1 MKDLDNF
8 ITNIVTKKI
17 NEPQE
22 YEMAIRDAFNK
33 KTPKKQRS
41 MRFATA
47 ICSVIIISTGVVYAT
62 EIRDFI
68 IKNFYNYNSGVDTA
82 IENGFIDEPE
92 MNNSNSDNIDILNGD
107 ISNTEIKV
115 KNMLMDDY
123 SLSFTFSLKMDKN
136 ININEIK
143 DLRFKK
149 VLISDENNNIL
160 HCDLKEPFDRFCSEN
175 KLDYEFLN
183 HNENYISNS
192 YNSYITSRNPEMGT
206 IDLVFNLYNN
216 RENPYPKSKE
226 LRIQIDEICI
236 FETEA
241 KELEK
246 EKILK
251 INEDISFNI
260 NEKFSSREDIS
271 YKVIKTNY
279 NDIKVKEASLKET
292 EFFFSFELQTEPFY
306 KETDSEEVKQ
316 EKIDEYNKYFG
327 PVKYGG
333 HIAVTDCYIE
343 NELGER
349 YDTFGTVVSSPTTI
363 DLEKGIL
370 IHKNSFTLTKY
381 NQTDKLK
388 VYFNLNLPNDERNV
402 CIEFEKIY

>member
-1 MKDLDNF
+1 MKNLDNF

-17 NEPQE
+17 NEPKE
-22 YEMAIRDAFNK
+22 YEMAIKEAFNK
-33 KTPKKQRS
+33 KTYKEQRG
-41 MRFATA
+41 MKFATA
-47 ICSVIIISTGVVYAT
+47 ICSIIIISTGVVYAT
-62 EIRDFI
+62 DIKDFI
-68 IKNFYNYNSGVDTA
+68 IKNFYNYNQGIDTA

-92 MNNSNSDNIDILNGD
+92 MNNFDSYNSDVLDDN
-107 ISNTEIKV
+107 ISNVEIKV

-123 SLSFTFSLKMDKN
+123 SLSFTFSLKMDEN
-136 ININEIK
+136 INIDEIK

-149 VLISDENNNIL
+149 ILISDENNNIL

-175 KLDYEFLN
+175 GLDYEFLN

-192 YNSYITSRNPEMGT
+192 YNSYITSRNADTGT

-216 RENPYPKSKE
+216 RENPYPKSKK
-226 LRIQIDEICI
+226 LRVQIDEICI

-260 NEKFSSREDIS
+260 NEKFSTREDIL

-316 EKIDEYNKYFG
+316 EKINEYNKYYG

-343 NELGER
+343 NELGEKF
-349 YDTFGTVVSSPTTI
+349 DTFGTVVSSPTTI
-363 DLEKGIL
+363 DLEKGL
-370 IHKNSFTLTKY
+370 LSHKNSFTLTKY
-381 NQTDKLK
+381 NQTDRLK
-388 VYFNLNLPNDERNV
+388 IHFKLNLPNDERNV
-402 CIEFEKIY
+402 YIELEKIK

>member
-33 KTPKKQRS
+33 KTSKKQRG

-62 EIRDFI
+62 EIKNFI

-92 MNNSNSDNIDILNGD
+92 MNNFNSDNDDVLNGN
-107 ISNTEIKV
+107 ISNVEIKV

-123 SLSFTFSLKMDKN
+123 SLSFTFSLKMDAN
-136 ININEIK
+136 INIDEIK

-175 KLDYEFLN
+175 GLDYEFLN

-192 YNSYITSRNPEMGT
+192 YNSYITSRNADTGT

-216 RENPYPKSKE
+216 RENPYPKSKK
-226 LRIQIDEICI
+226 LRVQIDEICI
-236 FETEA
+236 FEADDHQLDE
-241 KELEK
+241 

-251 INEDISFNI
+251 IDKDVSFNI
-260 NEKFSSREDIS
+260 NEKFSNREDIS

-279 NDIKVKEASLKET
+279 NDIKVTEASLKET
-292 EFFFSFELQTEPFY
+292 EFFFSFELETEPFY
-306 KETDSEEVKQ
+306 KETDSEDIKQ
-316 EKIDEYNKYFG
+316 EKINEYNKYYG

-343 NELGER
+343 NELGEKF
-349 YDTFGTVVSSPTTI
+349 DTFGTVVSIPTTI

-370 IHKNSFTLTKY
+370 KHKNSFTLTKY

-388 VYFNLNLPNDERNV
+388 VYFKLNLPNDEREI
-402 CIEFEKIY
+402 CIELEKD

>member
-33 KTPKKQRS
+33 KTSKKQRG

-62 EIRDFI
+62 EIKNFI

-92 MNNSNSDNIDILNGD
+92 MNNFNSDNDDVLNGN
-107 ISNTEIKV
+107 ISNVEIKV

-123 SLSFTFSLKMDKN
+123 SLSFTFSLKMDAN
-136 ININEIK
+136 INIDEIK

-149 VLISDENNNIL
+149 ILISDENNNIL

-175 KLDYEFLN
+175 WLDYEFLN

-192 YNSYITSRNPEMGT
+192 YNSYITSRNADTGT

-216 RENPYPKSKE
+216 RENPYPKSKK
-226 LRIQIDEICI
+226 LRVQIDEICI
-236 FETEA
+236 FEADDHQLDE
-241 KELEK
+241 

-251 INEDISFNI
+251 IDKDVSFNI
-260 NEKFSSREDIS
+260 NEKFSNREDIS

-279 NDIKVKEASLKET
+279 NDIKVTEASLKET
-292 EFFFSFELQTEPFY
+292 EFFFSFELETEPFY
-306 KETDSEEVKQ
+306 KETDSEDIKQ
-316 EKIDEYNKYFG
+316 EKINEYNKYYG

-343 NELGER
+343 NELGEKF
-349 YDTFGTVVSSPTTI
+349 DTFGTVVSIPTTI

-370 IHKNSFTLTKY
+370 KHKNSFTLTKY
-381 NQTDKLK
+381 NKTDKLK
-388 VYFNLNLPNDERNV
+388 VYFKLNLPNDEREI
-402 CIEFEKIY
+402 CIELEKD

>member
-33 KTPKKQRS
+33 KTPKKQRG

-62 EIRDFI
+62 EIKDFI

-92 MNNSNSDNIDILNGD
+92 MNYSDSDNKEVLNED
-107 ISNTEIKV
+107 MSNTEIKV

-123 SLSFTFSLKMDKN
+123 SLSFTFSLKLDEN
-136 ININEIK
+136 INIDEIN
-143 DLRFKK
+143 DLRLKK

-160 HCDLKEPFDRFCSEN
+160 HCDLKEPFERFCREN
-175 KLDYEFLN
+175 ELDYEYLN
-183 HNENYISNS
+183 YNENYIGNS
-192 YNSYITSRNPEMGT
+192 YNSYITSRNTEMGT

-226 LRIQIDEICI
+226 LRIKIDEICI
-236 FETEA
+236 FETEM
-241 KELEK
+241 ERLE
-246 EKILK
+246 EGKILK

-260 NEKFSSREDIS
+260 NDKFSSRENIL
-271 YKVIKTNY
+271 YEVIETNY
-279 NDIKVKEASLKET
+279 NDIKVTEASLKET
-292 EFFFSFELQTEPFY
+292 EFFFSFELETEPFY

-316 EKIDEYNKYFG
+316 EKINEYNKYYG

-343 NELGER
+343 NELGEKF
-349 YDTFGTVVSSPTTI
+349 DTFGTIVSIPTTI
-363 DLEKGIL
+363 DLEKGML
-370 IHKNSFTLTKY
+370 KHKNSFTLTKY

-388 VYFNLNLPNDERNV
+388 IYFKLNLPNDERKV
-402 CIEFEKIY
+402 CIELEKIK

>member
-33 KTPKKQRS
+33 KTSKKQRGI
-41 MRFATA
+41 RFATA

-62 EIRDFI
+62 EIKDFI

-92 MNNSNSDNIDILNGD
+92 MNYTDSDDKEILNENK
-107 ISNTEIKV
+107 SNTEIKV

-160 HCDLKEPFDRFCSEN
+160 HCDLKEPFDKFCSEN

-246 EKILK
+246 EKILN

-271 YKVIKTNY
+271 YKVIETNY
-279 NDIKVKEASLKET
+279 NDIKVTEASLKET
-292 EFFFSFELQTEPFY
+292 EFFFSFELETEPFY

-316 EKIDEYNKYFG
+316 EKINEYNKYYG

-343 NELGER
+343 NELGEKF
-349 YDTFGTVVSSPTTI
+349 DTFGTIVSIPTTI
-363 DLEKGIL
+363 DLEKGML
-370 IHKNSFTLTKY
+370 KHKNSFTLTKY

-388 VYFNLNLPNDERNV
+388 IHFKLNLPNNERNV
-402 CIEFEKIY
+402 CIELEKIK

>member
-1 MKDLDNF
+1 MKNLDNF

-22 YEMAIRDAFNK
+22 YEMAIKEAFNK
-33 KTPKKQRS
+33 KIYKKQRG
-41 MRFATA
+41 MKFATA
-47 ICSVIIISTGVVYAT
+47 ICSIIIISTGVVYAT
-62 EIRDFI
+62 DIKDFI
-68 IKNFYNYNSGVDTA
+68 IKNFYNYNQGIDTA

-115 KNMLMDDY
+115 KNMIMDDY
-123 SLSFTFSLKMDKN
+123 SLSFTFSLKMDEN
-136 ININEIK
+136 INIDEIK

-149 VLISDENNNIL
+149 ILISDENNNIL

-175 KLDYEFLN
+175 ELNYEFLN

-192 YNSYITSRNPEMGT
+192 YNSYITSRNSEAGT

-216 RENPYPKSKE
+216 RENPYPKSKI
-226 LRIQIDEICI
+226 LRVQIAEICI

-271 YKVIKTNY
+271 YKVTKCNY
-279 NDIKVKEASLKET
+279 SDIKVTEADLKET
-292 EFFFSFELQTEPFY
+292 EFFFAFELETEPFY
-306 KETDSEEVKQ
+306 KETDSEEVNQ
-316 EKIDEYNKYFG
+316 EKINEYNKYYG

-333 HIAVTDCYIE
+333 RIAVTDCYIE
-343 NELGER
+343 NELGEKF
-349 YDTFGTVVSSPTTI
+349 DTFGTVVSIPTTI

-370 IHKNSFTLTKY
+370 KHKNSFTLTKY

-388 VYFNLNLPNDERNV
+388 VYFKLNLPNDERNV
-402 CIEFEKIY
+402 YMELEKIK